1 MLWHQQL
8 AMMMKNLEQNKKKQ
22 LSIIAQKK
30 MKVELNIELDTKLP
44 YILEIQ
50 QILKNIE
57 KERSD

>member
-22 LSIIAQKK
+22 LSIAQKK

>member
-8 AMMMKNLEQNKKKQ
+8 AMMMNNLEQNKKKQ
-22 LSIIAQKK
+22 LSIAQKK

>member
-1 MLWHQQL
+1 MLWPQQL

-22 LSIIAQKK
+22 LSIAQKK

-50 QILKNIE
+50 HILKNIE

>member
-22 LSIIAQKK
+22 LSIAQKK
-30 MKVELNIELDTKLP
+30 NESGLNIELDTKLP

-50 QILKNIE
+50 HILKNIE
-57 KERSD
+57 KRKI

>member
-1 MLWHQQL
+1 
-8 AMMMKNLEQNKKKQ
+8 
-22 LSIIAQKK
+22 

>member
-1 MLWHQQL
+1 MR
-8 AMMMKNLEQNKKKQ
+8 
-22 LSIIAQKK
+22 
-30 MKVELNIELDTKLP
+30 VELNIELDAKLP

>member
-8 AMMMKNLEQNKKKQ
+8 AMMKKNKKKQ
-22 LSIIAQKK
+22 LSIAQKK

-50 QILKNIE
+50 HILKNIE

>member
-22 LSIIAQKK
+22 LNIIAQKK

-50 QILKNIE
+50 HILKNIE

>member
-22 LSIIAQKK
+22 LSIAQKKK

-50 QILKNIE
+50 HILKNIE
-57 KERSD
+57 KRKI

>member
-8 AMMMKNLEQNKKKQ
+8 AMMMNNLEQNKKKQ
-22 LSIIAQKK
+22 LSIAQKK

-50 QILKNIE
+50 HILKNIE